1 LNSKIQSREHVIK
14 ICEEFDTNELK
25 LSNILD
31 SYFIKNQV
39 SNNKRPEI
47 TFLVQEIIR
56 KKNYLDFLIK
66 SIFKGNYFK
75 ANFFLK
81 NVLRLG
87 AFEILYRSHIPDFAS
102 VNEAVGIIKKK
113 QGKSPAGLVNAVLR
127 KIKYIDNNIN
137 KSLSEKSTLDDLSVI
152 LSHPKWI
159 LKKWKKNFGWRK
171 TIDLCEWNNKIPN
184 LTIRVNTN
192 KIDIDSFKNFLKE
205 SKIIFLETKILPE
218 FLIVK
223 NGLQLRNSSMF
234 KNGFFSFQ
242 DVSSGLISNLVD
254 IKKKDIVIDAC
265 AAPGG
270 KCSFLAEK
278 TAIDFNI
285 KAYDIDSE
293 RLKMLNQTINRLN
306 IKSISISQKDATCD
320 KFPISNKILLD
331 VPCTGT
337 GVMSKR
343 ADLRWRRK
351 PIHLNEL
358 VKIQKKILNNMSK
371 FLKIGGELI
380 YSTCSLEKEENWEV
394 IDDFLLNN
402 KSFILISS
410 KNLIPSMFLDVRG
423 ALSTFPSIHKIDGV
437 FGVKLK
443 RIL

>member
-14 ICEEFDTNELK
+14 ICEEFDKNELK
-25 LSNILD
+25 LSSILD
-31 SYFIKNQV
+31 NYFIKNQV
-39 SNNKRPEI
+39 SKNKRPEI

-56 KKNYLDFLIK
+56 KKLYLDFLIK
-66 SIFKGNYFK
+66 SVFKGNYFK

-113 QGKSPAGLVNAVLR
+113 QGKSPAGLVNAILR
-127 KIKYIDNNIN
+127 KIKDIDSNMN

-159 LKKWKKNFGWRK
+159 LKKWKENFGWK
-171 TIDLCEWNNKIPN
+171 KMIDLCEWNNKIPN

-192 KIDIDSFKNFLKE
+192 KIDIDSFKDFLME
-205 SKIIFLETKILPE
+205 SKILFLETKILPE

-223 NGLQLRNSSMF
+223 NGSQLRNSSMF
-234 KNGFFSFQ
+234 KKGFFSFQ
-242 DVSSGLISNLVD
+242 DISSGLITNLVD
-254 IKKKDIVIDAC
+254 IKKNDFLIDAC

-270 KCSFLAEK
+270 KCSFLVEK
-278 TAIDFNI
+278 TDIDLNI
-285 KAYDIDSE
+285 KAYDINPE
-293 RLKMLNQTINRLN
+293 RLKMLHETIKRLN
-306 IKSISISQKDATCD
+306 IKSISISQKDATRD

-351 PIHLNEL
+351 PIHINEL
-358 VKIQKKILNNMSK
+358 VKIQKNILNNMSK
-371 FLKIGGELI
+371 FIKIGGELI
-380 YSTCSLEKEENWEV
+380 YSTCSLEKEENWDV
-394 IDDFLLNN
+394 IDDFLLKND
-402 KSFILISS
+402 SFVLTPL
-410 KNLIPSMFLDVRG
+410 KDLIPSKFLDFRG

>member
-1 LNSKIQSREHVIK
+1 MNSKIQSREHVIK
-14 ICEEFDTNELK
+14 ICEEFDKNELK
-25 LSNILD
+25 LSSILD
-31 SYFIKNQV
+31 NYFIKNQV
-39 SNNKRPEI
+39 SKNKRPEI

-56 KKNYLDFLIK
+56 KKLYLDFLIK
-66 SIFKGNYFK
+66 SVFKGNYFK

-192 KIDIDSFKNFLKE
+192 KIDIDSFKDFLME
-205 SKIIFLETKILPE
+205 SKILFLETKILPE

-223 NGLQLRNSSMF
+223 NGSQLRNSSMF
-234 KNGFFSFQ
+234 KKGFFSFQ
-242 DVSSGLISNLVD
+242 DISSGLITNLVD
-254 IKKKDIVIDAC
+254 IKKNDFLIDAC

-270 KCSFLAEK
+270 KCSFLVEK
-278 TAIDFNI
+278 TDIDLNI
-285 KAYDIDSE
+285 KAYDINPE
-293 RLKMLNQTINRLN
+293 RLKMLHETIKRLN
-306 IKSISISQKDATCD
+306 IKSISISQKDATRD

-351 PIHLNEL
+351 PIHINEL
-358 VKIQKKILNNMSK
+358 VKIQKNILNNMSK
-371 FLKIGGELI
+371 FIKIGGELI
-380 YSTCSLEKEENWEV
+380 YSTCSLEKEENWDV
-394 IDDFLLNN
+394 IDDFLLKND
-402 KSFILISS
+402 SFVLTPL
-410 KNLIPSMFLDVRG
+410 KDLIPSKFLDFRG